1 MSLTKVSYSMINN
14 APLNLVDYGAVGD
27 GVTDDRAA
35 IQAALNAR
43 ANNVTILGGGKSY
56 RITGSIY
63 IRGNNKT
70 LDFQGGSL
78 LLDVST
84 TNQQAVVMDNPTV
97 TKTQF
102 PALKNVSIYATAST
116 QAQTD
121 CTGVVIE
128 NGVLNPITEN
138 VYIEHFGWISL
149 SGTGM
154 VIRGGPIGGD
164 DTPYYGLHTNLK
176 ISSCNAGLFVGANIL
191 YPIITTHTFINPT
204 IGGCKSHGAYFYNA
218 QSCTMVCPQIEQNQG
233 SNVRLEE
240 CGEIYILGGFNEG
253 GNPNVEYINT
263 NPVYSNIVLSNMYP
277 SVGDTG
283 TTVATY
289 WENPAVAFQSNTIQL
304 NRIGSTQLN
313 FPVDQALELKF
324 PGCVSIYGADGRY
337 ARFLLANNATEL
349 IEAGTIVGAA
359 DWSTV
364 KDTAGKINVYYDAGK
379 YWAQNK
385 NGGNFVRLY
394 AQQGF

>member
-1 MSLTKVSYSMINN
+1 MSLTKATFSMINN
-14 APLNLVDYGAVGD
+14 APLNLADYGAVGD
-27 GVTDDRAA
+27 GVTDDRIA
-35 IQAALNAR
+35 IQAALDAR
-43 ANNVTILGGGKSY
+43 TNNVTIVGGGKSY

-78 LLDVST
+78 ILDVST

-121 CTGVVIE
+121 CTGIVIE

-138 VYIEHFGWISL
+138 VYIERFGWISL

-154 VIRGGPIGGD
+154 VIQGGPIGGD

-176 ISSCNAGLFVGANIL
+176 ISFCNVGLFVGANIA

-218 QSCTMVCPQIEQNQG
+218 QSCTMICPQVEFNQG

-240 CGEIYILGGFNEG
+240 CGEIYIFGGFNEG
-253 GNPNVEYINT
+253 GTPNVEYINT
-263 NPVYSNIVLSNMYP
+263 NPNFSNIVLANMYP
-277 SVGDTG
+277 SAGDTG
-283 TTVATY
+283 TTASTY
-289 WENPAVAFQSNTIQL
+289 AENPALALQSNIVNL
-304 NRIGSTQLN
+304 NRIGSTQLTFLLN
-313 FPVDQALELKF
+313 EVVQLSSGTATFYSE
-324 PGCVSIYGADGRY
+324 DGRF
-337 ARFLLANNATEL
+337 ARFLLL
-349 IEAGTIVGAA
+349 KGTVTILETSGASTG
-359 DWSTV
+359 DWSTT
-364 KDTAGKINVYYDAGK
+364 KDSAGKLNVYFESGAYFF
-379 YWAQNK
+379 QNK
-385 NGGNFVRLY
+385 NGGNFFRIHI
-394 AQQGF
+394 QQGF

>member
-14 APLNLVDYGAVGD
+14 APINLVDFGAVGD
-27 GVTDDRAA
+27 GVADDRLA

-121 CTGVVIE
+121 CTGVVIK

-138 VYIEHFGWISL
+138 VYIERIGWISS

-154 VIRGGPIGGD
+154 AIRGGPVGGD

-176 ISSCNAGLFVGANIL
+176 IASCNAGLFVGANIA

-218 QSCTMVCPQIEQNQG
+218 QSCTMICPQIEQNQG
-233 SNVRLEE
+233 SNVRLEK
-240 CGEIYILGGFNEG
+240 CGEIYIIGGFNEG
-253 GNPNVEYINT
+253 GNPNVEYIDT
-263 NPVYSNIVLSNMYP
+263 NPVYSNIVLANMYP
-277 SVGDTG
+277 SGGDTG

-289 WENPAVAFQSNTIQL
+289 WENPAVAFQSNIIQL

-313 FPVDQALELKF
+313 FALNEVLQLKV
-324 PGCVSIYGADGRY
+324 PGCVSIYSDDGRY
-337 ARFLLANNATEL
+337 AKFLLAGGSTSI
-349 IEAGTIVGAA
+349 IESGGAYTS
-359 DWSTV
+359 DWSTT
-364 KDTAGKINVYYDAGK
+364 KDAAGKLNIYHDANG
-379 YWAQNK
+379 YWMQNK
-385 NGGNFVRLY
+385 NGGNFFRLHF
-394 AQQGF
+394 QQGF